1 MEPSDSGLTFEG
13 LIDALLVLYE
23 ECGHD
28 KVKSKNEVVA
38 GFLAKFQSS
47 VHNYNKL
54 RVNVGDFQVKRVIGR
69 GNFGEVKL
77 VKEKCSGAVYA
88 LKVLKKTG
96 DLVFFSEERD
106 IMARNSSPWLTK
118 LDYAFQDGSY
128 LYLAMEYHCGGDLLG
143 LMERMDNNLDE
154 ASVRFYTAEVCLGIH
169 DLHKMGFVHRDIK
182 PENILI
188 DRTGH
193 VKLADFGN
201 AAVLSTSGTV
211 SKVMPCGTPDYIAP
225 EVLQC
230 LQGGHC
236 KVGTTI
242 TLSYQSCINISFHTL
257 VRNCAIIPGSWTIVG
272 IFIFICY
279 KLVNIRSVLKR
290 MYFTPV
296 FVYSN

>member
-1 MEPSDSGLTFEG
+1 MEPSDTGLTFEG

-28 KVKSKNEVVA
+28 RVKSKSEVVA
-38 GFLAKFQSS
+38 GFLAKFQTV
-47 VHNYNKL
+47 VHNYDRL
-54 RVNVGDFQVKRVIGR
+54 RVNIGDFQVKRVIGR

-77 VKEKCSGAVYA
+77 AKEKSTGAVYA
-88 LKVLKKTG
+88 LKVMKKVG
-96 DLVFFSEERD
+96 DMSSAFFSEERD

-118 LDYAFQDGSY
+118 LDYAFQDGQH

-154 ASVRFYTAEVCLGIH
+154 DSVRFYTAEVTLGIH

-182 PENILI
+182 PENILV

-201 AAVLSTSGTV
+201 AATLSTSGTV
-211 SKVMPCGTPDYIAP
+211 SKVMPVGTPDYIAP

-236 KVGTTI
+236 KV
-242 TLSYQSCINISFHTL
+242 S
-257 VRNCAIIPGSWTIVG
+257 
-272 IFIFICY
+272 
-279 KLVNIRSVLKR
+279 
-290 MYFTPV
+290 
-296 FVYSN
+296 